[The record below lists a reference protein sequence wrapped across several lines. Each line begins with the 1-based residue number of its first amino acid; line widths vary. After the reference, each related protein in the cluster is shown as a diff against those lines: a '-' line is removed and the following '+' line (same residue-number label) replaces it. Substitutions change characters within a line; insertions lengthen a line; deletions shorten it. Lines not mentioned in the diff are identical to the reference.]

1 MPDDRRWYESTATA
15 EQRRRFAK
23 FHDTGSNL
31 NRKYRVAL
39 VLYAGLAVLSWFT
52 LDGRIPVGGRLV
64 ELKFVPLII
73 LGGLALRTV
82 VAMRADKIRR
92 EVQEGGKPE
101 GLKS

>member
-1 MPDDRRWYESTATA
+1 MIRVSKMA
-15 EQRRRFAK
+15 EP
-23 FHDTGSNL
+23 GSSL
-31 NRKYRVAL
+31 EKKYRVAL